1 MTTLEA
7 SDAVD
12 RALSNL
18 GLTAHGEPLLPA
30 QVAGIVGRVSG
41 DPWSEAEDL
50 FEAGKIQPD
59 EYFRRLKYW
68 IDEFGLNHHSKRIG
82 RRLDDIHADQ
92 VELDLLE
99 GA

>member
-7 SDAVD
+7 LDAVEL
-12 RALSNL
+12 ALTNL
-18 GLTAHGEPLLPA
+18 GLTAHGEPIIGIEA
-30 QVAGIVGRVSG
+30 AGIVAKFAGE
-41 DPWSEAEDL
+41 PWSEAEDL
-50 FEAGKIQPD
+50 FQAGKIEPE

-68 IDEFGLNHHSKRIG
+68 IDEFGRKHHVKRLC
-82 RRLDDIHADQ
+82 RKLDDIHLDQ